1 MLAARGGVTQF
12 RRIQSAEKPINPRLS
27 ARSQIGLKACITSH
41 RSTTMW
47 HYVHT
52 GGGVHLH
59 QDFRKIEDIP
69 LAALPLDED
78 GRRDS
83 YWAGG
88 FSAGLHLLALLWT
101 LIATPSLPVGS
112 SARGTTA
119 GSLSISFLS
128 EAEFRQPV
136 VIVQT
141 GTRRQTERA
150 STTPELP
157 AVERLPDPLPDRQTV
172 TVATAVTDFSV
183 APPSARSPR
192 TGSTTEPSD
201 TGAGAPVEHFE
212 ALPPA
217 LPPYSREHD
226 YLVALREA
234 VRAHWAPGTGPCSIT
249 IQQRVG
255 GRIIA
260 AVSESCAMAAD
271 AKQALEAA
279 ALSAQPLPYAGFER
293 VFRERVTLN
302 MSL

>member
-1 MLAARGGVTQF
+1 M
-12 RRIQSAEKPINPRLS
+12 
-27 ARSQIGLKACITSH
+27 
-41 RSTTMW
+41 
-47 HYVHT
+47 
-52 GGGVHLH
+52 
-59 QDFRKIEDIP
+59 
-69 LAALPLDED
+69 AALPLDED

-88 FSAGLHLLALLWT
+88 FSVGLHLLALLWT
-101 LIATPSLPVGS
+101 LIAAPSLPMGS

-234 VRAHWAPGTGPCSIT
+234 VRAHWAPGTGPCSVT
-249 IQQRVG
+249 IQQAIG
-255 GRIIA
+255 GRVVT
-260 AVSESCAMAAD
+260 AVSESCVMGAT
-271 AKQALEAA
+271 AKQALETAA
-279 ALSAQPLPYAGFER
+279 INAQPLPYAGFER
-293 VFRERVTLN
+293 VFRERVTLH
-302 MSL
+302 MGM